1 MSDLALITGASKGIG
16 RATALQLARENIEIL
31 ATGRNVPDL
40 ESLKAQI
47 LDAGGTCHVLPAEL
61 NKDSGQ
67 EALITEI
74 KNSGKKLKLLVHSA
88 GVAKVGKVEEM
99 KKTDWQDVIETNLS
113 VPFYL
118 TRKCLPLMG
127 NGSQIIFI
135 NSGAGKQTFSE
146 WAAYCASKHGLRALA
161 DVLRA
166 EVGNRGIRVT
176 TIYPASVDTPMQAG
190 LPYGWDTSKMM
201 QPEDVARAVI
211 NCFKQPANV
220 TITDLELQNPA
231 GIF

>member
-16 RATALQLARENIEIL
+16 RATALKLAHEGVEIL

-40 ESLKAQI
+40 ESLK
-47 LDAGGTCHVLPAEL
+47 DEVMGAGGKCQIHPAEL
-61 NKDSGQ
+61 NSESD
-67 EALITEI
+67 LDVLFHEI
-74 KNSGKKLKLLVHSA
+74 KKSGKILKLLVHSA

-118 TRKCLPLMG
+118 TQRCLPLME

-135 NSGAGKQTFSE
+135 NSRAGKQTFSE
-146 WAAYCASKHGLRALA
+146 WAAYCASKHGLRAMA

-166 EVGNRGIRVT
+166 EVSVKGIRVT
-176 TIYPASVDTPMQAG
+176 TIYPASVDTPMQTA
-190 LPYGWDTSKMM
+190 LPYDWDTSKMM

-211 NCFKQPANV
+211 DCFKQPANV
-220 TITDLELQNPA
+220 IITDLELQNPA

>member
-16 RATALQLARENIEIL
+16 RATALKLAHEGIEIL

-40 ESLKAQI
+40 ESLKDEI
-47 LDAGGTCHVLPAEL
+47 SVAGGKCHIQPAEL
-61 NKDSGQ
+61 NKDSD
-67 EALITEI
+67 LDVLCDEI
-74 KNSGKKLKLLVHSA
+74 KGSGKKLKLLVHSA
-88 GVAKVGKVEEM
+88 AVAKVGKVEDM
-99 KKTDWQDVIETNLS
+99 KKADWQDVIETNLS
-113 VPFYL
+113 TPFYL
-118 TRKCLPLMG
+118 TQKCLPFMD

-135 NSGAGKQTFSE
+135 NSRAGKQSFSE
-146 WAAYCASKHGLRALA
+146 WAAYCASKHGLRAMA

-166 EVGNRGIRVT
+166 EVSVKGIRVT

-190 LPYGWDTSKMM
+190 LPYDWDTSKMM
-201 QPEDVARAVI
+201 KPEDVAKAVI
-211 NCFKQPANV
+211 DCFKQPANV